1 MAYRFIRIDTFR
13 DVLRN
18 WNKNDQINLSGKI
31 EKCSHVEPI
40 LIDLHGRIY
49 NMYIGILMRVCK

>member
-31 EKCSHVEPI
+31 KKYSHVEPI
-40 LIDLHGRIY
+40 LIDLHSRIY